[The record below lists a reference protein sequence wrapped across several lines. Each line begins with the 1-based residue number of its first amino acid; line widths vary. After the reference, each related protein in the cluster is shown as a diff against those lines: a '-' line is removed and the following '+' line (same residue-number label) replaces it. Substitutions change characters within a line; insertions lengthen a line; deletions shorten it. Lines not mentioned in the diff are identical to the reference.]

1 MAVSVPT
8 PPGRGLHHDVPVQP
22 PKLLLGLVTAAAV
35 AHGGLA
41 VVGGALWAQVLSGV
55 LCVAGLVAV
64 ALLVARPVPHVVLGT
79 AVLGM
84 LGVASFLGV
93 LGAAL
98 AFGGLPVPGW
108 VGPWGIAAVIAD
120 SSVVRVAAAVLRRAE
135 HAARKRP

>member
-1 MAVSVPT
+1 MSAPT
-8 PPGRGLHHDVPVQP
+8 PPEPALPRDTLQP
-22 PKLLLGLVTAAAV
+22 PKLLLGLVAAAAV

-41 VVGGALWAQVLSGV
+41 VVSGAVWAQVLSAV
-55 LCVAGLVAV
+55 LCAAGLAAV
-64 ALLVARPVPHVVLGT
+64 ALLVTRPVPHVVLGT

-98 AFGGLPVPGW
+98 ATGGQPVSGW

-120 SSVVRVAAAVLRRAE
+120 SSVVRIAAAVLRRSD
-135 HAARKRP
+135 AAQKRR

>member
-1 MAVSVPT
+1 MSAPT
-8 PPGRGLHHDVPVQP
+8 PPGAAGATLQP
-22 PKLLLGLVTAAAV
+22 PKLLLGLVATAAV

-41 VVGGALWAQVLSGV
+41 VVGGALWAQVLSAV
-55 LCVAGLVAV
+55 LCAAGLVAV
-64 ALLVARPVPHVVLGT
+64 GFLVARPVPHVVLGT

-98 AFGGLPVPGW
+98 ATGGHPVSGW

-120 SSVVRVAAAVLRRAE
+120 SSVVRIAAAVLRRAE
-135 HAARKRP
+135 KAGRGRP

>member
-1 MAVSVPT
+1 MSAPT
-8 PPGRGLHHDVPVQP
+8 PPGAAGATLQP
-22 PKLLLGLVTAAAV
+22 PKLLLGLVAAAAV

-41 VVGGALWAQVLSGV
+41 VVGGALWAQVLSAV
-55 LCVAGLVAV
+55 LCAAGLVAV
-64 ALLVARPVPHVVLGT
+64 GFLVARPVPHVVLGT

-98 AFGGLPVPGW
+98 ATGGHPVSGW

-120 SSVVRVAAAVLRRAE
+120 SSVVRIAAAVLRRAE
-135 HAARKRP
+135 KAGRGRP